1 MTGLGRMLIVDDE
14 RPVREVLSEYFE
26 TQGYAVSVAAD
37 GHEALAAFTRERPDV
52 VLLDVRMPGMD
63 GLQVLKRLREADA
76 DVAVIMVTANEDL
89 ELARESLSVGAFD
102 YVAKPFDFEH
112 LAQAVS
118 AAVVHSART
127 PSLEHPAASPASG
140 DVWHRLATDVFRVVR
155 SMSTEARAS
164 TGARLEDAVLE
175 AARQATTGRA
185 ADAARQLAEIEL
197 LVGVASGLGDL
208 SAAGRST
215 IDAALKT
222 ARAALPTR

>member
-14 RPVREVLSEYFE
+14 LPVRAVLTEFFE
-26 TQGYAVSVAAD
+26 TRGYAVSTAAD

-52 VLLDVRMPGMD
+52 VLLDMQMPGMD
-63 GLQVLKRLREADA
+63 GRQVLKRLREADA

-89 ELARESLSVGAFD
+89 GLARETLAVGAFD

-112 LAQAVS
+112 LAKAVS
-118 AAVVHSART
+118 AAVVHSARAPLLEESAP
-127 PSLEHPAASPASG
+127 PSAPG
-140 DVWHRLATDVFRVVR
+140 DVWRRLATVVFRVVR
-155 SMSTEARAS
+155 SLSTEARAS

-175 AARQATTGRA
+175 AARQATAGRS

-208 SAAGRST
+208 SAVGRST

>member
-1 MTGLGRMLIVDDE
+1 MTRLGRMLIVDDDLS
-14 RPVREVLSEYFE
+14 VREVLTEYFE
-26 TQGYAVSVAAD
+26 TRGYAVSTAAD
-37 GHEALAAFTRERPDV
+37 GHDAAAAFTHQRPDV
-52 VLLDVRMPGMD
+52 VLLDMRMPGMD
-63 GLQVLKRLREADA
+63 GLQVLKRLREIDA

-89 ELARESLSVGAFD
+89 ELARETLTVGAFD

-127 PSLEHPAASPASG
+127 PFLEDPAPAPR
-140 DVWHRLATDVFRVVR
+140 DVWSRLATDVFRVVR

-175 AARQATTGRA
+175 AARQAMAGRS
-185 ADAARQLAEIEL
+185 ADVARQLAEIEL

-208 SAAGRST
+208 SPAARST

-222 ARAALPTR
+222 THTALPAR